1 MTVAEV
7 NAVAQAFHDGVASQD
22 AAGLARLYAEDGRF
36 LPPNMGPCEGRSA
49 IQAAMQQL
57 LDMGARSL
65 DVEPLDVREAG
76 EMTIEYGRYTL
87 GIEPEGADAVTD
99 RRKVRRR
106 PRGPGGRL
114 DEDRARHLQL
124 ELAAPGL
131 GSRRVPPGPALPRP
145 ALRPNYRKGRGLG
158 GEEPGLRAPVA
169 FRGAESGG
177 RESAGRDGRGA
188 ASHALGPG
196 C

>member
-99 RRKVRRR
+99 VGKYVVVHEAQEDGSTRIV
-106 PRGPGGRL
+106 L
-114 DEDRARHLQL
+114 DIFNSNS
-124 ELAAPGL
+124 P
-131 GSRRVPPGPALPRP
+131 LP
-145 ALRPNYRKGRGLG
+145 
-158 GEEPGLRAPVA
+158 V
-169 FRGAESGG
+169 
-177 RESAGRDGRGA
+177 
-188 ASHALGPG
+188 
-196 C
+196 